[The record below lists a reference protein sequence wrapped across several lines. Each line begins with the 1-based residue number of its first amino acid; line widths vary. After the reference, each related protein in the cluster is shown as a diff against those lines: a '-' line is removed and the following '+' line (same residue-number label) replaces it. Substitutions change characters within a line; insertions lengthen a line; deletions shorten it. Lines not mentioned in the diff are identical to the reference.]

1 MVVALAA
8 WPSGQPLGTGR
19 AAFKAGPAAG
29 AAVAWP
35 ANGVAFEAAGVPMA
49 LGTFNLSYRFI
60 LCAFANLIFYGN
72 TGTTW
77 TRYDYAIQLYNTG
90 SGATVTDLNG
100 ASYVQNADSR
110 DAEGGAWSG
119 SSLEYKFY
127 CEASINYGVRLVG
140 GPGSGANGIY
150 YQHAVYLN
158 FGAYTVGEG
167 VY

>member
-77 TRYDYAIQLYNTG
+77 TR
-90 SGATVTDLNG
+90 G

-127 CEASINYGVRLVG
+127 CEAGINYGVRLVG

-150 YQHAVYLN
+150 YQAPTTLN

>member
-35 ANGVAFEAAGVPMA
+35 ANGVAFEAAG
-49 LGTFNLSYRFI
+49 
-60 LCAFANLIFYGN
+60 
-72 TGTTW
+72 
-77 TRYDYAIQLYNTG
+77 G

-127 CEASINYGVRLVG
+127 CEAGINYGVRLVG

-150 YQHAVYLN
+150 YQAPTTLN